1 MARRGDITRRFG
13 LRVRQLRQQ
22 AGISQE
28 EFAAKCD
35 LDRTYISGI
44 ERGNRNVG
52 IRNIAVIAD
61 ALNISISELMKDI

>member
-1 MARRGDITRRFG
+1 MVRRGDITRRFG

-28 EFAAKCD
+28 EFGARCD

-44 ERGNRNVG
+44 ERGRRNVG
-52 IRNIAVIAD
+52 LRNIAVIAD
-61 ALNISISELMKDI
+61 ALNISISELLKEV